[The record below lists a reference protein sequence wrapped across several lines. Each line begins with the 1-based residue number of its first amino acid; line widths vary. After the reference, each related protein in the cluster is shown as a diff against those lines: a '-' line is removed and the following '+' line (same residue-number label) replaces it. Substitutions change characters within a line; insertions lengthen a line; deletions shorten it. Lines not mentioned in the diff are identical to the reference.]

1 MKKIVLILL
10 ACGGLLTSCQSF
22 ADWLLEDY
30 DHASKKRGRGERMT
44 CYVCDGSGYMFVRV
58 GSRPCSGHSQWRN
71 NDCPNC
77 DGSGIVYS
85 RKGVTCSLCDGA
97 GIIHNPR

>member
-30 DHASKKRGRGERMT
+30 DHMMT
-44 CYVCDGSGYMFVRV
+44 VGCAFGADMEPIMMAGYAKFL
-58 GSRPCSGHSQWRN
+58 
-71 NDCPNC
+71 D
-77 DGSGIVYS
+77 
-85 RKGVTCSLCDGA
+85 
-97 GIIHNPR
+97 